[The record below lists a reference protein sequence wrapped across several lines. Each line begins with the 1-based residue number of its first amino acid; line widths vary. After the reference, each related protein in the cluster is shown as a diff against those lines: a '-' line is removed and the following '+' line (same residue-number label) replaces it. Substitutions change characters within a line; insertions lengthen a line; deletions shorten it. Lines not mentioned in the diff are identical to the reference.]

1 MKNLLKNCCVMSVAA
16 LLLFPMF
23 AFGQRTVTI
32 KGNVKF
38 IENDFKVG
46 VYRFS
51 GTLKQLL
58 AETTVDPTTHNYTL
72 SVPAD
77 KIGEAMVDC
86 GGWQAVNVWLQDE
99 DMDIDFR
106 GVDTAAIKIKNP
118 PFVYIKGGKNNELM
132 NLLNFDAYRNYQ
144 SMIVY
149 SQKTYVTKFADEENQ
164 KSLTNALYDF
174 MGDDYDAR
182 CRYYVEHYADRPS
195 VMVAIEQ
202 LDYEKNKKLIDDA
215 LARLATVSPQANELV
230 AQFHK
235 DKAEEKIRIER
246 VKVGAPM
253 PAFECKSPKGK
264 TLRPANFKG
273 KVLVLDFWASWCGP
287 CRQEIPNL
295 KKIYADFKDK
305 GVEFMSVS
313 IDGKRDAWVK
323 AMGEEGMPWHQ
334 GWVSDGGKEVMDLY
348 QFSGIPFILII
359 DKDGRIYR
367 KHVRGDEIRKGVED
381 VLAGKAPAEEKDT
394 SISMGAMS
402 M

>member
-1 MKNLLKNCCVMSVAA
+1 MKKLLKNYCAMSVAA
-16 LLLFPMF
+16 LLLFPMV

-58 AETTVDPTTHNYTL
+58 AETTVDPTTHKYTM
-72 SVPAD
+72 SVPVD
-77 KIGEAMVDC
+77 KIGDAMVVC
-86 GGWQAVNVWLQDE
+86 GDWQAVNVWLQDE

-118 PFVYIKGGKNNELM
+118 PFVYIKGGINNELM

-202 LDYEKNKKLIDDA
+202 LDYEKIRSSLMMHWHDWLPYHHKLTNWLRNSTKIRQKRRYA
-215 LARLATVSPQANELV
+215 LSVLRLVHPCLLLNANRQKVRHFALPTLRVKCLYSTSGPAGVDLV
-230 AQFHK
+230 ARK
-235 DKAEEKIRIER
+235 YLILRKYMPISKI
-246 VKVGAPM
+246 
-253 PAFECKSPKGK
+253 
-264 TLRPANFKG
+264 
-273 KVLVLDFWASWCGP
+273 KVLSL
-287 CRQEIPNL
+287 
-295 KKIYADFKDK
+295 
-305 GVEFMSVS
+305 
-313 IDGKRDAWVK
+313 
-323 AMGEEGMPWHQ
+323 
-334 GWVSDGGKEVMDLY
+334 
-348 QFSGIPFILII
+348 
-359 DKDGRIYR
+359 
-367 KHVRGDEIRKGVED
+367 
-381 VLAGKAPAEEKDT
+381 
-394 SISMGAMS
+394 
-402 M
+402 